1 MSKFCMKC
9 EAMLEDDAVFC
20 DECGARQ
27 ENQVSDIQTMQG
39 HKNNGAAEAEG
50 RKSSGFGI
58 ASFICG
64 LLSIFTFGALCVPEI
79 IGIVFGVMAIRDK
92 LRKHGLA
99 VAGLI
104 MSMIGTA
111 MFILW
116 IFI

>member
-1 MSKFCMKC
+1 MQYFVMS
-9 EAMLEDDAVFC
+9 V
-20 DECGARQ
+20 GR
-27 ENQVSDIQTMQG
+27 
-39 HKNNGAAEAEG
+39 G
-50 RKSSGFGI
+50 RKIKYLISRQCRGI
-58 ASFICG
+58 KITVRQKQKAEN
-64 LLSIFTFGALCVPEI
+64 LPVLVLHHLYVVFTFGALCVPEI
-79 IGIVFGVMAIRDK
+79 IGIVFGIMAIRDK